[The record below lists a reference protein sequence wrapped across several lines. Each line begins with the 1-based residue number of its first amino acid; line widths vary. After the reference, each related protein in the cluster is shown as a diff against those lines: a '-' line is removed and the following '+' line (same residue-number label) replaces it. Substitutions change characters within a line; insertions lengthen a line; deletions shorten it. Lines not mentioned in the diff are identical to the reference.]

1 MEGGSDTQTPVRAS
15 VSQAM
20 TMYCAPCVCVWSHCT
35 MLRLRG
41 IEGVGV
47 GGGLKDDKVQAH
59 FDPQP
64 TCYAEVLSS

>member
-1 MEGGSDTQTPVRAS
+1 MCLCVVSLYHAQAEGYR
-15 VSQAM
+15 
-20 TMYCAPCVCVWSHCT
+20 
-35 MLRLRG
+35 
-41 IEGVGV
+41 GVGV